1 MYRNRLLQEFDIA
14 AEAGFDTALVKRYN
28 VDVTTGEILIEVSNG
43 SIGNARVDAVRVVL
57 SADRIFISG
66 FESP

>member
-1 MYRNRLLQEFDIA
+1 
-14 AEAGFDTALVKRYN
+14 